1 MYRDYTNIQSIY
13 VTLVAQSCLTLW
25 DSMDYSPPGSPGHGI
40 LQARILEGLPFPS
53 PGESSRSR
61 IEPVSPALQA
71 VSLPLDQE
79 GRPTL
84 TISYCLT
91 ICFEMLSA
99 FLFFLSFVVG
109 WERNKSEIIYS
120 LLSLSRDSDNFRA
133 EKSLFSHSCKEFLQI
148 QHILTPMY
156 SKKRIQEKYSG
167 QDA

>member
-1 MYRDYTNIQSIY
+1 MGFSRQEYWRGCHSLLQGNLPD
-13 VTLVAQSCLTLW
+13 
-25 DSMDYSPPGSPGHGI
+25 PGSNLCLLHCRQFLYHWSKRDVPPS
-40 LQARILEGLPFPS
+40 LFLTASQSALKSFLPF
-53 PGESSRSR
+53 
-61 IEPVSPALQA
+61 
-71 VSLPLDQE
+71 
-79 GRPTL
+79 
-84 TISYCLT
+84 
-91 ICFEMLSA
+91 F
-99 FLFFLSFVVG
+99 FFLSFMVG